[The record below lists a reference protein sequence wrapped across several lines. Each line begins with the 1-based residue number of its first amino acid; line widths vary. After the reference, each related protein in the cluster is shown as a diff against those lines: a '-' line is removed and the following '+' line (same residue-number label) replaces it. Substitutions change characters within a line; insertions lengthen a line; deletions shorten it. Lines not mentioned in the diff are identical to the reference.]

1 MSTVQPGISNLTPLM
16 AASYITSLPLL
27 VAYCISAPIISVLFI
42 ILSSG
47 AFFSSNVPKSKYL
60 SFILGI
66 GLFIGL
72 WVVPGHARKGSSFVR
87 LFYLFLSA
95 GIFYITRNPLILL
108 NIVIISSKWWWWLF
122 REEIKWSFISL
133 WGHIPKLIIF
143 AATVFLSLNIIK

>member
-1 MSTVQPGISNLTPLM
+1 MSPVEPGISNLTPLM
-16 AASYITSLPLL
+16 AANYINSLPLL

-47 AFFSSNVPKSKYL
+47 AFFSSSVPKSKYL
-60 SFILGI
+60 NFILGI

-72 WVVPGHARKGSSFVR
+72 WIVPGHARKGSSYLR

-95 GIFYITRNPLILL
+95 GIFYLTRNPLILL

-122 REEIKWSFISL
+122 LEEIKWSFISL
-133 WGHIPKLIIF
+133 WGGIPKFLIF
-143 AATVFLSLNIIK
+143 VATVFLAINII